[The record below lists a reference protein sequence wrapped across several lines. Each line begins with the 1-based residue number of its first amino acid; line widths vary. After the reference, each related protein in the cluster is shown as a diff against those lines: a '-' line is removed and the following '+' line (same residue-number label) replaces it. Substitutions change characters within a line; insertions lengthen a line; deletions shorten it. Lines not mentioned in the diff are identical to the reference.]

1 MITKRTLHYSIIAL
15 SFFSISTMY
24 GLTTLQHWDPSP
36 IFSAN
41 DSMMP
46 PNSQFLDLKQ
56 ARMKNETPSKKRS
69 FGINLSGFIQGAST
83 AYGYDGC
90 DEYGTVCG
98 SPQNGFEMGDFRGT
112 MYAMGLFLGK
122 NPNNGHS
129 IWVDTADSEDG
140 IVTDITCASIGLFF
154 ADNRSE
160 CLQDIAMKLSG
171 NEPQCGNTCTNATC
185 SPTTTGATP
194 LVFQNIPTGTTTL
207 PTTICCPSIF
217 HAASLAR
224 DTVYFGAFSMPIEYR
239 KQGFRWELNFNWG
252 DYVGLT
258 VQSGFA
264 NIKQKFLS
272 AYTGQTSVGQTNY
285 GPYSISNVPNV
296 CTSTS
301 PTPCPTIAPLSSLYY
316 ALNKAG
322 SPQISPNADAQA
334 LFNSQISN
342 NLENILNPDC
352 GHNQGICS
360 FDQYSVED
368 IRFFLTVKYP
378 YDVIRGD
385 RDIDGDNWPYMIF
398 TPYAYIAGTAPVA
411 KKIDYRNLLSLPFG
425 NNGHGSIGGA
435 GGMTFDFVES
445 IEVGFEGGVTYFFP
459 RTECNKPFPTHKLQR
474 VLYPFSTD
482 VRTSPGLNGHFKA
495 MMDAYQFLPHVN
507 FWFVYEIIEH
517 RQDCFKVCDST
528 KAQYFVPGILEC
540 KSDWRAQFFNAGLSF
555 DIQPGMQASI
565 AWQQPITPR
574 NAYYP
579 VGLIGS
585 INFMF

>member
-1 MITKRTLHYSIIAL
+1 MITKRILQSSIIAL

-41 DSMMP
+41 NCMVP
-46 PNSQFLDLKQ
+46 PNSQFLDLVQ
-56 ARMKNETPSKKRS
+56 ARIKNETPSKNRA
-69 FGINLSGFIQGAST
+69 FGINFSGFIQGSST
-83 AYGYDGC
+83 AYGYNGC
-90 DEYGTVCG
+90 DQYGTDCG

-112 MYAMGLFLGK
+112 MYPMGLFLGP
-122 NPNNGHS
+122 NPNKNGIT
-129 IWVDTADSEDG
+129 IWKTGADPDDG
-140 IVTDITCASIGLFF
+140 IVNDITCDSIKAFF
-154 ADNRSE
+154 DGKQE
-160 CLQDIAMKLSG
+160 CLEDIAMILSG
-171 NEPQCGNTCTNATC
+171 NEAQCDPTCTNAQATTGLIFNN
-185 SPTTTGATP
+185 TTTS
-194 LVFQNIPTGTTTL
+194 GTVL
-207 PTTICCPSIF
+207 CPSIF

-258 VQSGFA
+258 VQSGLA
-264 NIKQKFLS
+264 NIKQKFVS

-285 GPYSISNVPNV
+285 GPYSISNVPNIPATGG
-296 CTSTS
+296 TSS
-301 PTPCPTIAPLSSLYY
+301 GPLSSLYN
-316 ALNKAG
+316 ALNQAT
-322 SPQISPNADAQA
+322 SVATPNTTAQA

-342 NLENILNPDC
+342 NLENILNPEC
-352 GHNQGICS
+352 GHSKGICS
-360 FDQYSVED
+360 FDEYSVED

-378 YDVIRGD
+378 YETNKYTKDM
-385 RDIDGDNWPYMIF
+385 DGNHWPDMIF
-398 TPYAYIAGTAPVA
+398 TPYAYVAGTAPVA
-411 KKIDYRNLLSLPFG
+411 KKIDYCNLLSLPFG

-435 GGMTFDFVES
+435 GGMTFDFAES
-445 IEVGFEGGVTYFFP
+445 VEVGFEGGVTYFFP

-474 VLYPFSTD
+474 VLYPFSTE
-482 VRTSPGLNGHFKA
+482 VRTKPGLNGHFKA
-495 MMDAYQFLPHVN
+495 MMSAYQFMPHVN

-517 RQDCFKVCDST
+517 RQDCYTVCDST
-528 KAQYFVPGILEC
+528 KAQYFIPSILEC

-565 AWQQPITPR
+565 AWQQPISPR